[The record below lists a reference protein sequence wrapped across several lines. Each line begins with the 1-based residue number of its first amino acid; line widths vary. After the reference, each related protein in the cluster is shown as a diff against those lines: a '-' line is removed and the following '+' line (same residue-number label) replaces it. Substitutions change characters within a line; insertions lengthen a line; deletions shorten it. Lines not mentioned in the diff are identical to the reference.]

1 MQEALW
7 DPQRVLVASLS
18 CSQKELFIPDYE
30 KQARALSH
38 GGEGEGG
45 VVRRGGGGLILAIKM
60 LMRYLRRQTFGF
72 NEKESKMKRFLFKLP
87 ETWKMT
93 AEASN

>member
-38 GGEGEGG
+38 GGEGGA
-45 VVRRGGGGLILAIKM
+45 V
-60 LMRYLRRQTFGF
+60 
-72 NEKESKMKRFLFKLP
+72 
-87 ETWKMT
+87 W
-93 AEASN
+93 